1 MKKALLTLALA
12 AFAFAANAQFVVGG
26 HIGYSNNGGNNNTV
40 NIIGATTTEWDVP
53 ANVWSTFTIMPKI
66 GYNLNDKMQVG
77 AAFGVTS
84 TYNRVYNA
92 IYGAAYTP
100 LTPDAED
107 WQATADMGFT
117 FAPYFR
123 YNLLSFNDKLTFFC
137 EAQLGLTFNGKT
149 KYSDHATAVGVMPAI
164 DTTYKGNTKSNIVEF
179 TITPGL
185 NYKINNKL
193 SADLYID
200 LLGIGYTHRTVNTF
214 VDLSAAGV
222 TNTTET
228 TRTSDDFRF
237 IANANAQTLGAHLAN
252 FRLGFNYHF

>member
-1 MKKALLTLALA
+1 MKKVLLTLTLV

-26 HIGYSNNGGNNNTV
+26 QLGYSNNGGNTNNV
-40 NIIGATTTEWDVP
+40 NVAGATTTEWDVP
-53 ANVWSTFTIMPKI
+53 ANVWSNLTIMPKI

-77 AAFGVTS
+77 VSFGLTS
-84 TYNRVYNA
+84 TYNRTYNA

-100 LTPDAED
+100 ADPAAED

-123 YNLLSFNDKLTFFC
+123 YNLLTFGDKLTLFC

-149 KYSDHATAVGVMPAI
+149 KYTDHATAVGIFPAV
-164 DTTYKGNTKSNIVEF
+164 DTAYKGNTKSNVVEI
-179 TITPGL
+179 TVTPGL
-185 NYKINNKL
+185 NYKINDKF

-200 LLGIGYTHRTVNTF
+200 LLGIGYAHRTVNTF
-214 VDLSAAGV
+214 VDLSAGGV
-222 TNTTET
+222 TNTTEI
-228 TRTSDDFRF
+228 TRTSGGFYFNAD
-237 IANANAQTLGAHLAN
+237 ANAQTLAAHLGN

>member
-77 AAFGVTS
+77 VAFGLTWNKTVDYS
-84 TYNRVYNA
+84 GYVAQYAA
-92 IYGAAYTP
+92 IEGF
-100 LTPDAED
+100 EG
-107 WQATADMGFT
+107 WQRTTNTEVKFI
-117 FAPYFR
+117 PYFR
-123 YNLLSFNDKLTFFC
+123 YNITQFGGFTLFC
-137 EAQLGLTFNGKT
+137 EAQLGLTLGMNPKVRDYHSA
-149 KYSDHATAVGVMPAI
+149 YSLGGI
-164 DTTYKGNTKSNIVEF
+164 DVPEADVDLREGRKDTYTSFDLTVV
-179 TITPGL
+179 PGL
-185 NYKINNKL
+185 NYKFNEKI

-200 LLGIGYTHRTVNTF
+200 LLGIAYTSETDHYKNT
-214 VDLSAAGV
+214 DAGV
-222 TNTTET
+222 TTESKG
-228 TRTSDDFRF
+228 TRSDFRCVASF
-237 IANANAQTLGAHLAN
+237 NPESLADHLIL

>member
-1 MKKALLTLALA
+1 MKKVLLTIALA
-12 AFAFAANAQFVVGG
+12 AFTFAANAQFVIGG
-26 HIGYSNNGGNNNTV
+26 QLGYSNNGGNVNTV
-40 NIIGATTTEWDVP
+40 NVLGATTTEWNVP
-53 ANVWSTFTIMPKI
+53 ANIWSSFTIMPKI

-92 IYGAAYTP
+92 IYGVAYSP
-100 LTPDAED
+100 LYPDAED

-123 YNLLSFNDKLTFFC
+123 YNLIELTDNLTLFC
-137 EAQLGLTFNGKT
+137 EAQVALTFTGKT
-149 KYSDHATAVGVMPAI
+149 KFTDHATAVAGLPAV
-164 DTTYKGNTKSNIVEF
+164 DEEYDGNTKSTDIDVA
-179 TITPGL
+179 ITPGM
-185 NYKINNKL
+185 NYKFSDNF

-200 LLGIGYTHRTVNTF
+200 LLGLGYTHNTTNTF
-214 VDLSAAGV
+214 VDASAAGI

-228 TRTSDDFRF
+228 TRTTGAFRF
-237 IANANAQTLGAHLAN
+237 IANANAQDLLTHFGL